1 MLTVV
6 NTTATAGNYVGNGDP
21 DDSATCPEPSGD
33 TSAGGKQGTLCT
45 FFKYVA
51 GGLQA
56 ANKFVSLSPEYK
68 TKFVPVYEGP
78 VDIHGCHQVLSESI
92 QMVAREGVGP
102 PSST

>member
-1 MLTVV
+1 VLTVV
-6 NTTATAGNYVGNGDP
+6 NTTGNYVGNGDP

-56 ANKFVSLSPEYK
+56 ANKFVSLPLNIKRS
-68 TKFVPVYEGP
+68 
-78 VDIHGCHQVLSESI
+78 LSLCMKDQWTSMDVTRSCLTSI
-92 QMVAREGVGP
+92 EMVAREAVGP